1 MVLEDLLKDISE
13 AVEDDSSRHDAKE
26 GRGTTHISV
35 GDIVNNQG
43 TVVIG
48 GNVNQ
53 GRREEDKPGSDDG
66 SHGRRATDRETRRE
80 LLALRDQVQRLKR
93 LVVALYARCA
103 LNGSE
108 TPHTHCRTCLTLSRP
123 KRPVAPKQ
131 AKCRNSSHATLSAR
145 RAPRKPAPLRLSAH
159 HSAPQPTKTHSFPY
173 LVSPLIE
180 WQDDTGDS
188 ARHEAT
194 VSVG

>member
-1 MVLEDLLKDISE
+1 MSDEVAREI
-13 AVEDDSSRHDAKE
+13 KE
-26 GRGTTHISV
+26 ILDRSQPGKEEREGGGGVHISV

-53 GRREEDKPGSDDG
+53 
-66 SHGRRATDRETRRE
+66 GRRATDRETRRE

-108 TPHTHCRTCLTLSRP
+108 TPHTHCRTCPTPSRP
-123 KRPVAPKQ
+123 KRPVAPKR

-173 LVSPLIE
+173 LVSPLNRLVHGTFGGPRI
-180 WQDDTGDS
+180 S
-188 ARHEAT
+188 
-194 VSVG
+194 

>member
-1 MVLEDLLKDISE
+1 
-13 AVEDDSSRHDAKE
+13 
-26 GRGTTHISV
+26 
-35 GDIVNNQG
+35 VNNQG

-48 GNVNQ
+48 GNLDQ

-108 TPHTHCRTCLTLSRP
+108 TPHTHCRTCPTPSRP
-123 KRPVAPKQ
+123 KRPTAPNRP
-131 AKCRNSSHATLSAR
+131 KCRNSAHATLSATR
-145 RAPRKPAPLRLSAH
+145 TPRKPAPLRLSAH

-173 LVSPLIE
+173 LVSPLTHPSDKE
-180 WQDDTGDS
+180 
-188 ARHEAT
+188 EAT
-194 VSVG
+194 